1 MSDRERLTAEIV
13 VDSAAALRQL
23 DDVDRRLEE
32 ISGTTTATVVAD
44 VETDGVESAVRQFD
58 SLETAAADVADELDQ
73 ASADAAAFGRTADR
87 EGSRAAT
94 AFRRVGTAIAAI
106 GAAVAVA
113 GIAAIGSQLGASVQA
128 ASELEQSIGGVQAI
142 FGEAADDML
151 RFGEQAAQAVGLSAN
166 AANQLGATLGAQLTS
181 FGFSIEETAARTQ
194 DLIQLGADLA
204 ATFGGPVSDAVGAI
218 SALLRGET
226 NPIERYGVALN
237 QTAIANEAL
246 AQGLIK
252 SSSELDLQT
261 RAVVGLEL
269 LYRQT
274 AAAQGQFARE
284 ADTVAGAWERIR
296 GEFDNVRAAVGEALL
311 PAVQTLMDRMP
322 ELLEAVEELGPSLGR
337 LATDAANAAGPII
350 ELTQGLINLFS
361 VGARS
366 VDLDIEDVFTSF
378 VDEVQGADDALGRF
392 GESAARFIG
401 LAELLPNLGTASS
414 QFEVFRNAINR
425 AVDDVADG
433 ATAVEALNAAFTTL
447 TGQNVLFTAE
457 SLEALRQAAGATDEE
472 FIAFLA
478 TTLRQ
483 AEGLNLTAS
492 SAQALLDLLREL
504 AEAET
509 LGRGGRGGRR
519 TFDEDAE
526 GVRNLASSLE
536 EFSLAAAN
544 AQLDQLFPDM
554 PTVVGDLES
563 LRAVLSNAGISLQ
576 EFLETDLNA
585 DGIVGVFT
593 EAETRILATIAA
605 IEEAIPGLRE
615 AVITGFDLSTMGDDI
630 EQIEGDIGGFQE
642 FIEERATEL
651 AQLDFDLSKISVVA
665 PNLEQLLRDAGLSA
679 SEIASAFASNLDEAE
694 VTEALILGTE
704 GMATT
709 VASSFAEW
717 VKTLTPEEFAAV
729 NALGPENLLSNAIRG
744 QLADSGEEI
753 AELLN
758 QAVTQGFDP
767 ELVLDL
773 NNIQL
778 RGVVNTGQIP
788 LPGGRT
794 DAPGTGGGGRIPPN
808 VNYEVNIN
816 NPIEPDLG
824 TGVAIATQQ
833 IAAVSSLLVN

>member
-106 GAAVAVA
+106 GAAVAIA

-284 ADTVAGAWERIR
+284 ADTTAGALERIR
-296 GEFDNVRAAVGEALL
+296 ADFENARAEVGEALI
-311 PAVQTLMDRMP
+311 PAFQ
-322 ELLEAVEELGPSLGR
+322 S
-337 LATDAANAAGPII
+337 
-350 ELTQGLINLFS
+350 
-361 VGARS
+361 
-366 VDLDIEDVFTSF
+366 
-378 VDEVQGADDALGRF
+378 
-392 GESAARFIG
+392 
-401 LAELLPNLGTASS
+401 
-414 QFEVFRNAINR
+414 
-425 AVDDVADG
+425 
-433 ATAVEALNAAFTTL
+433 
-447 TGQNVLFTAE
+447 
-457 SLEALRQAAGATDEE
+457 
-472 FIAFLA
+472 
-478 TTLRQ
+478 
-483 AEGLNLTAS
+483 
-492 SAQALLDLLREL
+492 LLDLLPQIIGAFRDMAPAIQSVSEQVANIDLSRLVGWATDLPRGFAAIADVAGGAAGAVVNFNQAFADVIRGDWSALSQNLREVGDSIGGVVDNLQVRVGEQSLISALRDGVDPALALANALAFLDRQGELTEATLLRFSRIAGADVDSVAFAGFLQGMAESSQFTAQSVDVLRASWEALIREL
-504 AEAET
+504 SAAET
-509 LGRGGRGGRR
+509 MGRGGRAGGLGPG
-519 TFDEDAE
+519 FDRDAE
-526 GVRNLASSLE
+526 GVRNLAGSLE

-554 PTVVGDLES
+554 PTVVGDLDS
-563 LRAVLSNAGISLQ
+563 LRTALGIAGISLQ
-576 EFLETDLNA
+576 EFLDA
-585 DGIVGVFT
+585 DFDTGNLIGVFT

-642 FIEERATEL
+642 FIEQRATEL
-651 AQLDFDLSKISVVA
+651 ASLEFDLSQISVVA
-665 PNLEQLLRDAGLSA
+665 PNLAQLLAESGLAA
-679 SEIASAFASNLDEAE
+679 SDIAAAFAGNLDEAA
-694 VTEALILGTE
+694 VTEALIVGTE
-704 GMATT
+704 GMAST
-709 VASSFAEW
+709 VASSFAEFT
-717 VKTLTPEEFAAV
+717 KTLTPEEFAALNV
-729 NALGPENLLSNAIRG
+729 FGAENFVSPAIRS
-744 QLADSGEEI
+744 QLADSATEI
-753 AELLN
+753 ARVLEDALSSQTISPDLI
-758 QAVTQGFDP
+758 
-767 ELVLDL
+767 LDL
-773 NNIQL
+773 SNIQL
-778 RGVVNTGQIP
+778 RGVVNTGQVS
-788 LPGGRT
+788 LPGGMSDT
-794 DAPGTGGGGRIPPN
+794 PGQPGGPRIPPN

-816 NPIEPDLG
+816 NPVEPDLG

-833 IAAVSSLLVN
+833 IAAVSNLLVN

>member
-44 VETDGVESAVRQFD
+44 VETEGIDSAVRQFD

-106 GAAVAVA
+106 GAAVAIA

-284 ADTVAGAWERIR
+284 ADTTAGALERIR
-296 GEFDNVRAAVGEALL
+296 ADFENARAEVGEALI
-311 PAVQTLMDRMP
+311 PAFQ
-322 ELLEAVEELGPSLGR
+322 S
-337 LATDAANAAGPII
+337 
-350 ELTQGLINLFS
+350 
-361 VGARS
+361 
-366 VDLDIEDVFTSF
+366 
-378 VDEVQGADDALGRF
+378 
-392 GESAARFIG
+392 
-401 LAELLPNLGTASS
+401 
-414 QFEVFRNAINR
+414 
-425 AVDDVADG
+425 
-433 ATAVEALNAAFTTL
+433 
-447 TGQNVLFTAE
+447 
-457 SLEALRQAAGATDEE
+457 
-472 FIAFLA
+472 
-478 TTLRQ
+478 
-483 AEGLNLTAS
+483 
-492 SAQALLDLLREL
+492 LLDLLPQIIEAFRDMAPAIQAISEQVSNIDLSRLVGWATDLPRGFAAIADVAGGAAGAVVNFNQAFADVIRGDWSALSQNLREVGDSIGGVVDNLQVRVGEQSLISALRDGVDPALALANALAFLDRQGELTEATLLRFSRIAGADVDSVAFAGFLQGMAESSQFTAQSVDVLRASWEALIREL
-504 AEAET
+504 SAAET
-509 LGRGGRGGRR
+509 MGRGGRAGGLGPG
-519 TFDEDAE
+519 FDRDAE
-526 GVRNLASSLE
+526 GVRNLAGSLE

-554 PTVVGDLES
+554 PTVVGDLDS
-563 LRAVLSNAGISLQ
+563 LRTALGIAGISLQ
-576 EFLETDLNA
+576 EFLDADLDTGNL
-585 DGIVGVFT
+585 IGVFT
-593 EAETRILATIAA
+593 EAETRILGTIAA
-605 IEEAIPGLRE
+605 IEESIPGLRE

-767 ELVLDL
+767 ELILDL